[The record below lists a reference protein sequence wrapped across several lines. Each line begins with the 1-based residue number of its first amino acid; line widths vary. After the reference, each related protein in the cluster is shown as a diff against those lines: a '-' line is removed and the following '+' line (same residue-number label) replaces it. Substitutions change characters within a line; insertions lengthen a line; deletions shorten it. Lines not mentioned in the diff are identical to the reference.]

1 MNALV
6 PASAFAIDELAEFF
20 APVSHSAL
28 DELIMR
34 REATKKELE
43 FLSHM
48 VLQAKTE
55 AMGVLIK
62 ANLEKDS
69 HISVP
74 RLFDLPRG
82 IKQLDSDMWHRAMR
96 LTDVWDYMPQAR
108 RDQWNKQLRAWK
120 DEHGYEEGKNPELDM
135 LPFEQD
141 IVVGTIKQLLTMR
154 SQFFSEKVDGIF
166 RGLSGEHVTNSPMGF
181 RKRMIIAYAL
191 RDGGYPDHS
200 RSGLIDD
207 LRMVIAKF
215 RGMPEKLGISSYELL
230 QRCYRTRTGEWF
242 DIDGGALR
250 LRVYKVGTA
259 HLEVH
264 EDLAWKLNKV
274 LGALYPAAIPSEF
287 RQPSKKRKVK
297 DFNLF
302 DDLLPS
308 PVRCLIGAMRSFSGS
323 GRGFYFER
331 TYDVDKAIVS
341 EAEAVLRAVGGVEVE
356 REYPTDRWGGK
367 RKMMVWEF
375 DYWFGEIRDDIAGH
389 GRIPNAKSHQFYPTP
404 EGLARDAVAL
414 AEDGATPGMNWL
426 EPSAGQGGLADLMPK
441 DDTACI
447 EISRLHCNI
456 LEAKGHSVVHAD
468 FLAYQPKF
476 KPYDRIVMNPPFS
489 EGRWQAHVEHAASML
504 APTGKLVAIVPA
516 SAKDKFELAG
526 FHIEWSQV
534 YDNEFAGASVSV
546 VILSA
551 TRSK

>member
-1 MNALV
+1 MDTSHLPSTLSSSDV
-6 PASAFAIDELAEFF
+6 YSGDFF
-20 APVSHSAL
+20 APVSYGAL
-28 DELIMR
+28 EELLIR
-34 REATKKELE
+34 REHIKNELE
-43 FLSHM
+43 CLCAT
-48 VLQAKTE
+48 VQRAQAG
-55 AMGVLIK
+55 AMGVLIN

-69 HISVP
+69 HIRVDD
-74 RLFDLPRG
+74 LFDLERG

-96 LTDVWDYMPQAR
+96 LTDVWEYMPQAR
-108 RDQWNKQLRAWK
+108 RSQWNTQLRAWK
-120 DEHGYEEGKNPELDM
+120 DERGYQEGKNPELDL
-135 LPFEQD
+135 LPFVRD
-141 IVVGTIKQLLTMR
+141 TVVQTIKQLLLMR
-154 SQFFSEKVDGIF
+154 TQFFSEKVDGIF

-181 RKRMIIAYAL
+181 GKRMIIAYAL

-200 RSGLIDD
+200 RAGLIDD

-230 QRCYRTRTGEWF
+230 QRCYRTQTGEWF

-274 LGALYPAAIPSEF
+274 LATLYPAAIPSEF

-308 PVRCLIGAMRSFSGS
+308 AVRNLIGAMRSRTACGW
-323 GRGFYFER
+323 GFDG
-331 TYDVDKAIVS
+331 TYNVDKAIIS

-356 REYPTDRWGGK
+356 KEVPTDRWGGK
-367 RKMMVWEF
+367 RKMKLWQF
-375 DYWFGEIRDDIAGH
+375 DYDFQLIQLQLAGH

-414 AEDGATPGMNWL
+414 AEDGAMPGMLWL

-441 DDTACI
+441 PDTVCI
-447 EISRLHCNI
+447 EISRLHCDI
-456 LEAKGHSVVHAD
+456 LRAKGHQVEQAD
-468 FLAYQPKF
+468 FLQWSPAV
-476 KPYDRIVMNPPFS
+476 KPNRIVMNPPFS
-489 EGRWQAHVEHAASML
+489 EGRWQAHVEHAAGML
-504 APTGKLVAIVPA
+504 ADGGKLVAIVPA
-516 SAKDKFELAG
+516 SAKERFDLPG
-526 FHIEWSQV
+526 LTITWSSV
-534 YDNEFAGASVSV
+534 YVNEFKNASVDV
-546 VILSA
+546 VILTA
-551 TRSK
+551 RAPG